1 MTGSVVLFES
11 ACRVDFRLFDLLPR
25 PQGITRHR
33 IEVETKAWNMTAEK
47 GTDAITIEVRWITTM
62 RYTDP
67 GGLWRT
73 QESSA
78 TIRLG

>member
-1 MTGSVVLFES
+1 
-11 ACRVDFRLFDLLPR
+11 
-25 PQGITRHR
+25 
-33 IEVETKAWNMTAEK
+33 MTAEK
-47 GTDAITIEVRWITTM
+47 GTDAITIEIRWITTM